1 MNPKA
6 CLLLLPCWIALS
18 SCANADSS
26 SDSVNWAERIAKLN
40 GKPLDE
46 NNSNNTPQRF
56 AAGTISKP
64 DSFEYGSTF
73 SPDGTLFFFG
83 VDLGHRAEIHV
94 ARFEN
99 DAWLE
104 SEVFLSHETI
114 SHNDPMFSPDGKR
127 LYFITDQHAEN
138 SFDIGYVEK
147 TQNGWS
153 PVKIATG
160 ISTPATEYFYS
171 ESRAGEQFFARNV
184 SKPDEKPNFDIYF
197 RNASTPNEG
206 SRLTSSV
213 NSQYYEGD
221 PFISADGNTL
231 IFVSNRPGGAG
242 KGDLYVSVRST
253 DGHWQPATHLGADIN
268 SKGHE
273 ITPYLT
279 PDGKALI
286 FSRDGDLYWVSAS
299 SIGQ

>member
-1 MNPKA
+1 MNRKA
-6 CLLLLPCWIALS
+6 IARTCVLTLLLLATRSPIV
-18 SCANADSS
+18 NAEAPTQQI
-26 SDSVNWAERIAKLN
+26 NWTERIAKLAGN
-40 GKPLDE
+40 LPGD
-46 NNSNNTPQRF
+46 TPQVF
-56 AAGTISKP
+56 ASGTLSKP
-64 DSFEYGSTF
+64 DRFEYGSTF

-114 SHNDPMFSPDGKR
+114 SYNDPMFSPDGKR
-127 LYFITDQHAEN
+127 LHFITDQHAEN

-147 TQNGWS
+147 IKGGWS

-160 ISTPATEYFYS
+160 ISTPAIEYFYS

-184 SKPDEKPNFDIYF
+184 STPGEKPNFDIFF
-197 RNASTPNEG
+197 RSTSTPNEG
-206 SRLTSSV
+206 ARLTSST
-213 NSQYYEGD
+213 NSKHYEGD

-253 DGHWQPATHLGADIN
+253 DGHWQPAIHLGADIN
-268 SKGHE
+268 TDGHE

-279 PDGKALI
+279 PDGRALI
-286 FSRDGDLYWVSAS
+286 FSRDGDLHWVSS
-299 SIGQ
+299 TGIGL